1 MNDFLYY
8 EVLAEE
14 YRRDQMATAEKHN
27 QYSLPSEGKM
37 ALRFYR
43 TLSKVGEIIETSGA
57 RMQKRYNTLALR
69 EECNMLPNAAK

>member
-14 YRRDQMATAEKHN
+14 YRRDQMATAAKYNRH
-27 QYSLPSEGKM
+27 SPLSEGKIT
-37 ALRFYR
+37 LRVYR
-43 TLSKVGEIIETSGA
+43 ILSNIGKRIEASGA
-57 RMQKRYNTLALR
+57 RMQKRYNYLALR